1 MEIKVITSD
10 QKGNQRKIWL
20 NKNLIADLEVN
31 KKNKIKE
38 SKESLLMVRKILLF
52 KIKVDKISN
61 QFYLQKSKLRLKKKA
76 MIKLVLKE
84 RHKKSPKLTD
94 ILKKKPSMRNLNLEM
109 EKQQHTGNKKRLM
122 NKKNLSLWQGIM
134 FQSQKKCLL

>member
-1 MEIKVITSD
+1 M
-10 QKGNQRKIWL
+10 
-20 NKNLIADLEVN
+20 EVN

-122 NKKNLSLWQGIM
+122 NKKNLSL
-134 FQSQKKCLL
+134 